1 MVEYSKTNCKLT
13 NVQVNKL
20 KRAVKSNEGTTL
32 RSSIKNFN
40 KDELPHELL
49 LTTRQNTKLRNAI
62 NNNLATDIK
71 LSKSQ
76 IKKLIQSG
84 GFLGKL
90 LSKLAG
96 PLMKVVMPLAKNV
109 FVPLGLTAAMSVIDG
124 NIQKNMRGHGATKG
138 AGIKLIIEQ
147 EDMNDIMK
155 IIEALENSGILLKRV
170 KKTIENETKEQRGG
184 FLSMLLGTLGASLL
198 GNLLSGKGIMRAGE
212 GIVCAGEGSGSKK
225 TPKIRC
231 YHFIH

>member
-1 MVEYSKTNCKLT
+1 MVEYSKVNCKLT
-13 NVQVNKL
+13 NIQLHKL
-20 KRAVKSNEGTTL
+20 KKAVKSSEGATL
-32 RSSIKNFN
+32 RLGIKNFN
-40 KDELPHELL
+40 KDELPHKLL

-71 LSKSQ
+71 LSKAQ

-96 PLMKVVMPLAKNV
+96 PLMKVAMPLAKNV
-109 FVPLGLTAAMSVIDG
+109 LTPLGLTAVMSAIDG
-124 NIQKNMRGHGATKG
+124 SIQKKIHGSG
-138 AGIKLIIEQ
+138 VNLIIER

-155 IIEALENSGILLKRV
+155 IIEALENSGILLKGV
-170 KKTIENETKEQRGG
+170 TKTIENETKEQRGG
-184 FLSMLLGTLGASLL
+184 FSSMLLGTLGASLL
-198 GNLLSGKGIMRAGE
+198 GNLLTGKGFMRAGD
-212 GIVCAGEGSGSKK
+212 GIVRAGEGSKK

-231 YHFIH
+231 YLFIL